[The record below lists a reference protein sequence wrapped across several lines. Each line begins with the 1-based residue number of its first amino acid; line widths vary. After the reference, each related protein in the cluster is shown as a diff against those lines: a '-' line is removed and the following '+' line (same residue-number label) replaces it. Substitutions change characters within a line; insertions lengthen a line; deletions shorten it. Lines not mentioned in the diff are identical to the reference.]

1 MCDMCSSKDVTF
13 KIDIEGSRLNV
24 CDKCSRFGRII
35 SKVQPV
41 QPGMSKKEKEKA
53 ALEAAPKKTTES
65 VQIIKSDFARL
76 VKSAREKLGLKQE
89 DFAKMLNIRESFVHN
104 IESGHLKPD
113 LELARKLEKA
123 LKIVLVEQVEVEVGG
138 GEAKKKGEGLT
149 IGDLIRLK

>member
-1 MCDMCSSKDVTF
+1 MCDMCSSKDAVF
-13 KIDIEGSRLNV
+13 KVDIEGSKLNV
-24 CDKCSRFGRII
+24 CEKCSRFGRVI
-35 SKVQPV
+35 SRIQAVQP
-41 QPGMSKKEKEKA
+41 PMSKKEKEKA
-53 ALEAAPKKTTES
+53 ALEIAPKKTTES
-65 VQIIKSDFARL
+65 VQIIKPDYARL
-76 VKSAREKLGLKQE
+76 IKGAREKLEMKQE
-89 DFAKMLNIRESFVHN
+89 DFAKMLNVKESFMHK